1 MKVVILA
8 GGLGTRLGE
17 ETSIKPKPMV
27 GIGGYP
33 ILWHIMKIYSHYGF
47 NDFVVLTGYKQEVIK
62 DYFVNYYMNNS
73 DVTVDL
79 KTNAVEVHQNRCD
92 PFKVTMLYT
101 GRNTLTAGRI
111 KKAQNFLGNEPFMLT
126 YGDGV
131 SDVNINDLIEC
142 HKKSCKICTITAY
155 QPEGKYGALGIETD
169 GTISSFSEKPKAGG
183 AWINAGFMVCNPEIF
198 NYFPE
203 DSEEQMFERTV
214 LNSLSSKGQLNAY
227 KHNGFWH
234 PMDMLKDKQDLNQM
248 WAEGNAPWKVW
259 EK

>member
-1 MKVVILA
+1 MKVLILA

-17 ETSIKPKPMV
+17 ETATRPKPMV

-79 KTNAVEVHQNRCD
+79 STNAVEVHQNRCE

-101 GRNTLTAGRI
+101 GRNTMTGGRI
-111 KKAQNFLGNEPFMLT
+111 KKAQKFVGNEPFMLT

-131 SDVNINDLIEC
+131 SDVNINDLIKA
-142 HKKSCKICTITAY
+142 HQQSGKLCTLTAI
-155 QPEGKYGALGIETD
+155 QPEGRFGVLKVED
-169 GTISSFSEKPKAGG
+169 DDHVSNFQEKPKNED
-183 AWINAGFMVCNPEIF
+183 AWINGGFFVCQPEVF
-198 NYFPE
+198 NYIP
-203 DSEEQMFERTV
+203 DGDDVIWEQIPLR
-214 LNSLSSKGQLNAY
+214 SLASDGQLT
-227 KHNGFWH
+227 HH
-234 PMDMLKDKQDLNQM
+234 
-248 WAEGNAPWKVW
+248 
-259 EK
+259 